1 MYCDSPPPSGGD
13 LCPCNQ
19 SVNEK
24 NCTGLFAAIEE
35 PCNLGTCEGKID
47 LSYNLPFIPLE
58 INFS

>member
-24 NCTGLFAAIEE
+24 NCTGLFAEIEE

-47 LSYNLPFIPLE
+47 S
-58 INFS
+58 